1 MKNPRYPNPNP
12 NPKAI
17 RFSRQ
22 SRHMLQQIKMASK
35 VGTQSVVEL
44 LSSTKELGSVLA
56 GLGEHH
62 DFETV
67 SWLQGELSKRRL
79 DDLDVVE
86 SLYRNS
92 LLPALAEDIKKTILP
107 KALSGA
113 SGEGCD
119 DWAEASKKMDLL
131 KNFMDNIEHLA
142 KEGGLDLDDKK
153 SFSLTL
159 SSFRDSDLTFF
170 EWCPI
175 VNTMYDLLFDE
186 APTVE
191 QIKDLLQTL
200 ILISG
205 LVLGASAG
213 LFGASGFGDFQ
224 DALKRHSDP
233 TDISWS
239 FCSKDSLVNYVEP
252 SLERCTT
259 VLNPDN
265 SAPNNYASGKSTYGA
280 GWALSLIDGY
290 PFYAIVSLYSVAL
303 SCIFSVGTY
312 LFITT
317 TSFSL
322 SSKSE
327 GLVGEESVHL
337 VQAWWLFVRWIIFT
351 CFAMWI
357 LGTLATGWA
366 YATLA
371 YIKFP
376 NMAIELSP
384 YFFRK
389 IGSTTTGVAA
399 SSNFGIAAFLFW
411 MGLWTLFS
419 LGLANK
425 YRIKRILLKR
435 HDIVRKRTAQSRK
448 ISISP

>member
-1 MKNPRYPNPNP
+1 M
-12 NPKAI
+12 
-17 RFSRQ
+17 
-22 SRHMLQQIKMASK
+22 MATK
-35 VGTQSVVEL
+35 VGTSTQSVVEL
-44 LSSTKELGSVLA
+44 LSSTKELSDVLA

-62 DFETV
+62 DVETI
-67 SWLQGELSKRRL
+67 SWLRGELAKRRL

-92 LLPALAEDIKKTILP
+92 LLPALDEDIKKTILP
-107 KALSGA
+107 IALGGA

-131 KNFMDNIEHLA
+131 KNFMDEIEHMA

-153 SFSLTL
+153 SFELTL
-159 SSFRDSDLTFF
+159 SAFRDSELTFF

-175 VNTMYDLLFDE
+175 VNTLYDLLFDE

-224 DALKRHSDP
+224 EALKRHSDP

-265 SAPNNYASGKSTYGA
+265 TAPNNYASAKSTYGA
-280 GWALSLIDGY
+280 SWALSLIDGY

-322 SSKSE
+322 GTKKSE
-327 GLVGEESVHL
+327 GPVVEESVHL
-337 VQAWWLFVRWIIFT
+337 VQAWWLFVRWIILT
-351 CFAMWI
+351 CFVLWVF
-357 LGTLATGWA
+357 GTLATGWA

-376 NMAIELSP
+376 NMVIEQSP
-384 YFFRK
+384 YFWQK
-389 IGSTTTGVAA
+389 LSATSTGVAA
-399 SSNFGIAAFLFW
+399 SSNFGIAAFIFW

-425 YRIKRILLKR
+425 SRIRRILLKR
-435 HDIVRKRTAQSRK
+435 HDIVRKRTALSRK
-448 ISISP
+448 ISIAP